1 MTGRLGDV
9 SSAERSATQ
18 CVLVTKHTTL
28 LIKVDGRRMKTSFA
42 ISLLLG
48 AAMYAA
54 VGLFGVVAF
63 HDAGPVSQ
71 GVDDGYGIAY
81 TSTAKAE
88 SSAPMSAR

>member
-1 MTGRLGDV
+1 
-9 SSAERSATQ
+9 
-18 CVLVTKHTTL
+18 
-28 LIKVDGRRMKTSFA
+28 MKTSFA

-48 AAMYAA
+48 AAMYAV

-71 GVDDGYGIAY
+71 AVSDGYGIAY

-88 SSAPMSAR
+88 TSAPVSAR